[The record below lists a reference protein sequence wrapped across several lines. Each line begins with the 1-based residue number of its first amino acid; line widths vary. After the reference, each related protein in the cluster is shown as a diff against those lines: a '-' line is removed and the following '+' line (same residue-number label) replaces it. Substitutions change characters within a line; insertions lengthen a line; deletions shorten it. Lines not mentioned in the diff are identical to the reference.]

1 MDNFSYTA
9 VNVNFNRT
17 KDFFMQL
24 NENITTVTFSGVQ
37 ESDSNLFDFDLGRG
51 DKNTLVNITID
62 DTQI

>member
-37 ESDSNLFDFDLGRG
+37 ENDSNLFDFDLGG
-51 DKNTLVNITID
+51 GEKNTLVNITID

>member
-24 NENITTVTFSGVQ
+24 NENITTVTFSGV
-37 ESDSNLFDFDLGRG
+37 
-51 DKNTLVNITID
+51 
-62 DTQI
+62 

>member
-37 ESDSNLFDFDLGRG
+37 ESDSNLFDFDLGG
-51 DKNTLVNITID
+51 GEKNTLVNITID